1 MELWMVTTISSHWP
15 LSPWRRILSHQHP
28 LFVKLIRDSGLDP
41 QTISRF
47 GSFKSS
53 VRFDQLIL
61 AHHSSGQAPP
71 SQGQKVGVSS
81 PRGEKGDRFFF
92 LKNGKSCGHVS
103 WIFLGG
109 WVKSWPFLV
118 NEEIC
123 LFGNASSNPYF
134 WVYFSSV
141 WGICL
146 TALSYAK
153 KTTPYPLP
161 TGYRKRAGY
170 CNHYTQA
177 NIIHYSLNH
186 TRRAPPSYKVVITP
200 ANPI

>member
-47 GSFKSS
+47 GSFKNS

-109 WVKSWPFLV
+109 WLKDKEKRHPPARGNPCWPCHLPQRTNLREFPDVDKENDVWCYDWYVVKMYV
-118 NEEIC
+118 NIYYIQNTHMIYYIYSIHIYIYIDILAPSKWCC
-123 LFGNASSNPYF
+123 LNP
-134 WVYFSSV
+134 
-141 WGICL
+141 
-146 TALSYAK
+146 
-153 KTTPYPLP
+153 
-161 TGYRKRAGY
+161 
-170 CNHYTQA
+170 
-177 NIIHYSLNH
+177 
-186 TRRAPPSYKVVITP
+186 
-200 ANPI
+200 